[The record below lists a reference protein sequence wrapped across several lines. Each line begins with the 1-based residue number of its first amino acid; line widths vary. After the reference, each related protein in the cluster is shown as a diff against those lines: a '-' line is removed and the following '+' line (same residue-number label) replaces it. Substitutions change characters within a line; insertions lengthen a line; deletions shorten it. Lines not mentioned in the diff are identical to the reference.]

1 MFTGGDFGYLSDYLL
16 WCLLFASLVG
26 HTWCF
31 FRFPSRR
38 RLPKL
43 RLLMGNGLVFL
54 CMLALIA
61 LIGESYF
68 RFVCVETDS
77 FGMSLPA
84 QRWFALHVHLNALGC
99 RDKEW
104 TLEPRVEQESRQ
116 GGINGTHRIAFV
128 GDSFTYGWG
137 IERVEDRF
145 PDWIQAKFNET
156 PAALRS
162 QDPNRIREESA
173 PSPVEVMNVAKPGWG
188 TGDQLQP
195 ITDMIDVYGADEI
208 VLCYVPNDIE
218 KLLPRSTAF
227 DPIRPPELRLINPTT
242 SCLVD
247 NLFYRLVVPRIG
259 TVRHYHDWLAEGF
272 ADIEAWRAHQQQ
284 LYAII
289 KKCREHGV
297 VLRAVLL
304 PYLRIGGDKYQPE
317 PLHATLHGFFQ
328 AKGVPVVDLLP
339 VISGHDPNELVVNA
353 HDAHPNEKANE
364 LFADAIWEA
373 FYADGE

>member
-1 MFTGGDFGYLSDYLL
+1 MFTGGVFGYLSDYLL

-31 FRFPSRR
+31 FRFFPRQ

-61 LIGESYF
+61 MIGESYF

-84 QRWFALHVHLNALGC
+84 QRWFALHAQLNSLGC

-104 TLEPRVEQESRQ
+104 TPEPDGKPSGMGNVR
-116 GGINGTHRIAFV
+116 RIAFV

-137 IERVEDRF
+137 IERIEDRF
-145 PDWIQAKFNET
+145 PDRIQAKFNKS
-156 PAALRS
+156 PSALRS
-162 QDPNRIREESA
+162 KAPNRIRENSA
-173 PSPVEVMNVAKPGWG
+173 SSPVEIMNVAKPGWG

-195 ITDMIDVYGADEI
+195 ITDMIDAYGADEI

-227 DPIRPPELRLINPTT
+227 DPIRPPELKLINPST

-247 NLFYRLVVPRIG
+247 YLFHRVVVPRIG

-272 ADIEAWRAHQQQ
+272 ADPEAWRAHQQQ

-289 KKCREHGV
+289 HICQERGV
-297 VLRAVLL
+297 ALRAVLL
-304 PYLRIGGDKYQPE
+304 PYLRIGGEKFQPE
-317 PLHATLHGFFQ
+317 PLHATLRGFFQ
-328 AKGVPVVDLLP
+328 ANGVPVVDLLST
-339 VISGHDPNELVVNA
+339 ISDHDPADLVVNA
-353 HDAHPNEKANE
+353 HDAHPNEKANQ
-364 LFADAIWEA
+364 LFADAIWRA
-373 FYADGE
+373 FYTVGE